1 MKRAMAFAKSLPL
14 CGDVFTYCVAI
25 PLGAGWGA
33 RSTGTRPMRRGAT
46 GTPMLA
52 SHQFGRTEPY
62 RAEWNQTCE
71 TIWPYVLNTLENR
84 LDAKILHVG
93 CGNSRLGRMLHDDGY
108 INVLNVD
115 YSRVVIKMMQQS
127 QPELQFL
134 CADCA
139 ESGALG
145 EADHFDFCV
154 DKGAID
160 SLFESNCDSM
170 WQQGCAMIQEIHR
183 VLKPGGKY
191 LVISNGGIGRD
202 VLKATFG
209 HMQSEEIEGY
219 ACDLYY
225 KLITII
231 VCTK

>member
-1 MKRAMAFAKSLPL
+1 ML
-14 CGDVFTYCVAI
+14 CLDETCHGLRQVLATLRRRVHLLRGDSSRSWLGRKEYWDAAYASGRYRDTY
-25 PLGAGWGA
+25 
-33 RSTGTRPMRRGAT
+33 
-46 GTPMLA
+46 
-52 SHQFGRTEPY
+52 
-62 RAEWNQTCE
+62 EWNQTCE

>member
-1 MKRAMAFAKSLPL
+1 MHCLDETCHGLREALATLRRRINL
-14 CGDVFTYCVAI
+14 LRGDSSRSW
-25 PLGAGWGA
+25 LGRKEYWDAA
-33 RSTGTRPMRRGAT
+33 Y
-46 GTPMLA
+46 A
-52 SHQFGRTEPY
+52 SGRY
-62 RAEWNQTCE
+62 KDSYEWNQTCE
-71 TIWPYVLNTLENR
+71 TIWPYVLNTLESR

-134 CADCA
+134 CVDCA

-191 LVISNGGIGRD
+191 LVISNGGIGSD